1 MNLRLDLG
9 SLGALGPVALA
20 VLALIGVGVVKRLAK
35 LVLLGVAIGFV
46 LAIVLLT
53 SMSGTL

>member
-9 SLGALGPVALA
+9 SLRALAPPALA

>member
-1 MNLRLDLG
+1 MRLDLG